1 MNYLDK
7 IANNDKVSLNIERK
21 VSNESTDTDERE
33 IVHRLSRISNR
44 ILNNDTEI
52 KSLSRK
58 NSDLKFQLNS
68 SSKRNINNI
77 ENNSNRIVT
86 SIINQI
92 IDKICQNMVIKEEWN
107 EGSIHEDSFNIAK
120 TNKVIP
126 VIYLYLNYFRV
137 VEQIHLFLKNYLE

>member
-7 IANNDKVSLNIERK
+7 LTNNEKVSLNIERK
-21 VSNESTDTDERE
+21 VSNESTDTDEKE
-33 IVHRLSRISNR
+33 IGYRLSRISNR

-68 SSKRNINNI
+68 SRNNNNIKNI
-77 ENNSNRIVT
+77 ENNSKRIIT

-107 EGSIHEDSFNIAK
+107 EGSIHEDSLNYVAK
-120 TNKVIP
+120 TNKIVS
-126 VIYLYLNYFRV
+126 VKYIYLFNN
-137 VEQIHLFLKNYLE
+137 I

>member
-7 IANNDKVSLNIERK
+7 LTNNEKVSLNIERK
-21 VSNESTDTDERE
+21 ASNESTDTDEKE
-33 IVHRLSRISNR
+33 IGYRLSRISNR
-44 ILNNDTEI
+44 ILNNDSEI

-68 SSKRNINNI
+68 SRNNNNIKNI
-77 ENNSNRIVT
+77 ENNSKRIIT

-107 EGSIHEDSFNIAK
+107 EGSIHEDSLNYVAK
-120 TNKVIP
+120 TNKIVS
-126 VIYLYLNYFRV
+126 VKYIYLFNN
-137 VEQIHLFLKNYLE
+137 I